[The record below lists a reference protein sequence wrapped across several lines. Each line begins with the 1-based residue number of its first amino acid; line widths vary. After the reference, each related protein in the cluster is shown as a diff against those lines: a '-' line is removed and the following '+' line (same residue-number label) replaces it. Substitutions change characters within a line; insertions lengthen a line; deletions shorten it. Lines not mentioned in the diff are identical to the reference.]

1 MILFTVPL
9 VQKMYLQT
17 FNKQE
22 IIGVFTVDSKRN
34 LVGFN
39 KMKKPKIQHCSKIRS
54 KRIYIAGLSCAILL
68 PSRANL
74 FYPDL
79 MFKHYQ

>member
-1 MILFTVPL
+1 MILFTTSL

-17 FNKQE
+17 FNRQE

-39 KMKKPKIQHCSKIRS
+39 KMNKQKIQHCSKIQS
-54 KRIYIAGLSCAILL
+54 KRMACLYI
-68 PSRANL
+68 
-74 FYPDL
+74 
-79 MFKHYQ
+79 